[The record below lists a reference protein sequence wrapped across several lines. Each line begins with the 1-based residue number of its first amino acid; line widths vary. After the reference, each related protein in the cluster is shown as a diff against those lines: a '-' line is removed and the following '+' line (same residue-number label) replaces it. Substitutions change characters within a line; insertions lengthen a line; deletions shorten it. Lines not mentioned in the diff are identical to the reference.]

1 MNDLLIEYLRPG
13 RLPLRLADLGLDFI
27 SSMGLPLAN
36 AGRPFRIQGEAAS
49 SHAGPPHYE
58 YDHSMLPLPDGLATV
73 LQVNG
78 CVVNMSHEY
87 ASHLGHPAR
96 FGKARI
102 PLHGD
107 DYDVFVL
114 ITQER
119 RLYRVR
125 VHARKHESS
134 PQHAESPLAGGR
146 IV

>member
-13 RLPLRLADLGLDFI
+13 GLPLRLADLGLDFI

-36 AGRPFRIQGEAAS
+36 AGRPFRIQGEARS
-49 SHAGPPHYE
+49 DHSGTPQYG
-58 YDHSMLPLPDGLATV
+58 YDHSLLPLPDGLATV

-78 CVVNMSHEY
+78 CVVRMSHEY

-96 FGKARI
+96 FGKARLR
-102 PLHGD
+102 LHGD

-114 ITQER
+114 ITQEQ

-134 PQHAESPLAGGR
+134 PQPAQSPLAGGH